1 MRVIVIYKVE
11 SDHARLVTDYL
22 RDFERVTG
30 RTLETM
36 DPESREGLSFCET
49 YDIVEYPTI
58 IALDSS
64 GKLQNMWRGR
74 QLPTIG
80 EVSYYA

>member
-1 MRVIVIYKVE
+1 MRVIVIYKIE
-11 SDHARLVTDYL
+11 SDHARSVTDYL

-36 DPESREGLSFCET
+36 DPESREGISFCET

-58 IALDSS
+58 IALDDS